1 LNFLF
6 LDPEV
11 ILDEPDPD
19 DDGNPEEDYEGYEGY
34 YDEEGGDE
42 SMTSDQGGQSESS
55 QGRFQP
61 EIIGRNIDEHLSI
74 FDSSDWEKIVALHFS
89 SVAKQYF
96 PTRALFL

>member
-1 LNFLF
+1 MT

-61 EIIGRNIDEHLSI
+61 DILSRNVDGYLGIIWLGWLLKLLS
-74 FDSSDWEKIVALHFS
+74 
-89 SVAKQYF
+89 
-96 PTRALFL
+96 